1 MDAKF
6 TEEAVYPYFKAL
18 FSSLSSRN
26 TSPRKARLSEK
37 FIDTATFFEYTK
49 LPGLIADRFFNSFLR
64 QPEGINEF
72 EFVKGFM
79 RLF

>member
-18 FSSLSSRN
+18 FNSLSIRN
-26 TSPRKARLSEK
+26 TSPRKARSSEK

-49 LPGLIADRFFNSFLR
+49 LPGLIADRFFSSFLS
-64 QPEGINEF
+64 QPEGISEH
-72 EFVKGFM
+72 
-79 RLF
+79 